1 MPKKLSSA
9 EAAYLAPIMNRI
21 LGNIKSLE
29 ARLDRRVIDEW
40 FVSEYA
46 IVASTARQ
54 IAEDATF
61 IDSAMGILADIDRG
75 ELRD

>member
-1 MPKKLSSA
+1 MPRTLSPA
-9 EAAYLAPIMNRI
+9 EKAYLAPITNRI
-21 LGNIKSLE
+21 WQNLRTLQ
-29 ARLDRRVIDEW
+29 ARLNRRPVDEW